1 MALPLMRMCQR
12 RDTAGAVS
20 SRSLTFFSRFT
31 SCVLFTAYHDFSLII
46 VGVATFVATRSNK
59 GRWGRVE
66 VSEGVFLSL
75 LLSLLLDLVGPF
87 RGAFLAK
94 LWKGGVT
101 YLIYKQALD
110 TPKPVQEPGIKA
122 NDNFMWR

>member
-94 LWKGGVT
+94 LWKGGCYVPD
-101 YLIYKQALD
+101 I
-110 TPKPVQEPGIKA
+110 
-122 NDNFMWR
+122 